1 MCCSTF
7 FFIKKFSSSRRN
19 IYSLLFGIQPS
30 GETLFFIE
38 IENCWFYGYGGFWVA
53 VIGPPFAV
61 AYALATPRICNI
73 IYLVAQRFFAKKLS

>member
-7 FFIKKFSSSRRN
+7 FFIKKFSSSTRKN
-19 IYSLLFGIQPS
+19 YSLLFWIQPS
-30 GETLFFIE
+30 GEIPFFIE
-38 IENCWFYGYGGFWVA
+38 IENCWFYGCGGFWVA

-73 IYLVAQRFFAKKLS
+73 IELVTQRFFANKLS